1 MDTARAVIVRFF
13 IIRPDVYF
21 AEISVRVLTG
31 DKRERVARCLAIASR
46 AVALYS

>member
-1 MDTARAVIVRFF
+1 MDTVRAMIVRFLHNSSRCLF
-13 IIRPDVYF
+13 RGDL
-21 AEISVRVLTG
+21 RKVLTG